1 MLTANVRK
9 VTRAVV
15 LLGTESLVT
24 AYLAAQNTY
33 CAAPPAPTSRRYLI
47 VDTAKWVPAATKPV
61 STMSLARSS
70 GLNMEAPI
78 WARLLTDDKSVKSI
92 SEDLKEVLWTIQT
105 HQVITSDGRRC
116 GLRSSNDNVS
126 T

>member
-1 MLTANVRK
+1 VSVPRIVGIVDIVMVAVIVKIEEIERRTCRLFLLFRRFEENYEDQDHRIYSGIPLAGPAATTMLTANVRK

-47 VDTAKWVPAATKPV
+47 VDTAK
-61 STMSLARSS
+61 
-70 GLNMEAPI
+70 
-78 WARLLTDDKSVKSI
+78 
-92 SEDLKEVLWTIQT
+92 
-105 HQVITSDGRRC
+105 
-116 GLRSSNDNVS
+116 
-126 T
+126 